1 MNGTA
6 GVNATIAMLIGFGA
20 LIGMVGIMLVGTVR
34 RAEKQGRKLSRGR
47 ASRAAP
53 TSTWLPSLCHPLA
66 VDATASEF
74 DDAPRRRFI
83 PVSSLSEPK
92 EGEASASARS
102 F

>member
-1 MNGTA
+1 MNT
-6 GVNATIAMLIGFGA
+6 TIAILTGFGA
-20 LIGMVGIMLVGTVR
+20 IIGVVCIALVGTARHIGKQR
-34 RAEKQGRKLSRGR
+34 RKPSRDR

-53 TSTWLPSLCHPLA
+53 MSTLLPSLRHPLA

-74 DDAPRRRFI
+74 DDVPRLRFI
-83 PVSSLSEPK
+83 PVRSLSEPK